1 MMCRENF
8 IFHFSCS
15 LGLKSLTV
23 HSQGSTTTFEKLCV
37 KFIYKDIKLI
47 NNIPYYNLQKFI
59 PYIYDIEHYKHFFRN
74 HNNLVIPKKR
84 KKIYIF

>member
-1 MMCRENF
+1 MMCLENF

-37 KFIYKDIKLI
+37 KFIYKD
-47 NNIPYYNLQKFI
+47 F
-59 PYIYDIEHYKHFFRN
+59 
-74 HNNLVIPKKR
+74 HNRLFLKIDYENRFKK
-84 KKIYIF
+84 KSIFKVWQLDYFNRFCNRF

>member
-15 LGLKSLTV
+15 LGLKSLSF

-37 KFIYKDIKLI
+37 KFIDKDYGEIITSL
-47 NNIPYYNLQKFI
+47 N
-59 PYIYDIEHYKHFFRN
+59 
-74 HNNLVIPKKR
+74 
-84 KKIYIF
+84 

>member
-15 LGLKSLTV
+15 LGLKSLSF

-37 KFIYKDIKLI
+37 KFIDKDIKFKACRHFKIKLFTLYNI
-47 NNIPYYNLQKFI
+47 NDN
-59 PYIYDIEHYKHFFRN
+59 
-74 HNNLVIPKKR
+74 
-84 KKIYIF
+84 

>member
-1 MMCRENF
+1 MMYRENF

-37 KFIYKDIKLI
+37 KFIYKDLCTNTITK
-47 NNIPYYNLQKFI
+47 
-59 PYIYDIEHYKHFFRN
+59 
-74 HNNLVIPKKR
+74 
-84 KKIYIF
+84 KKIDIIS